1 MESKHNRTMENLES
15 VMEKERDGLEFRGGV
30 YDGGKVGGTRA
41 WLGRALWGVGR
52 QCGVRLF

>member
-30 YDGGKVGGTRA
+30 YDGGKVGGTRGMWSEA
-41 WLGRALWGVGR
+41 LLGSCWEAKEPAG
-52 QCGVRLF
+52 